1 MVFTTIQLTPLK
13 ECAAAT
19 SIDKVSAVKSKPDAH
34 HRLHGCREPSIKNG
48 RKKKSRTIPSLDGF
62 FFSFFSWAFSFCGR
76 LAYFAT
82 EPFSEK
88 TLPIEKGTQRSFNRS
103 RH

>member
-62 FFSFFSWAFSFCGR
+62 FFLFFFMGLFVLWPPGLFRDRALFGKDSS
-76 LAYFAT
+76 Y
-82 EPFSEK
+82 
-88 TLPIEKGTQRSFNRS
+88 
-103 RH
+103 